1 MEYKESEVV
10 ELKRELDDKMKTE
23 IIAFLNGYLG
33 GTIFVGVEDDG
44 SLSNLTQKQID
55 ENESKVIN
63 WIRDEAIYP
72 NCSEYVSLSTN
83 EDGVLAIEIK
93 SGKDKPYYLKSKG
106 PVPSGVYIRYG
117 RNKSQASQEEISRM
131 MRERDHVF
139 YESLI
144 SQHQNLTFNA
154 LRIKFDE
161 KGLNFDDFK
170 MVTSGF
176 IDAKTNQYTNLAFWF
191 SDQYDVATKMAVYQ
205 GLDRSVFRTKKQYEG
220 SLIRQIDSA
229 LEYYDL
235 CNEVRVIIN
244 GRPMRE
250 EIPSYNFTA
259 AREAILNTY
268 CHRDFSRKSNIKIE
282 FFDDRCEIL
291 SPGGFYDGLTLEKAL
306 NGEQSFR
313 NEKLVQ
319 LLFKLDYIENYASGL
334 SRIFKEYKK
343 EGLEPII
350 DTSLTAFKV
359 TFPNRNYEA
368 LYLNPQKHLDDNK
381 SITHLHGT
389 VNVTVNDS
397 VNGKEIATKDKIISL
412 DKRDSNIYRII
423 KLHPGLR
430 YPQLFE
436 FLSVTD
442 PTLNRRSFARSI
454 KKMSDLVEFRGSNKT
469 GGYYIKKD
477 I

>member
-1 MEYKESEVV
+1 MEYKESEIV
-10 ELKRELDDKMKTE
+10 ELKRELDDDMKFE
-23 IIAFLNGYLG
+23 IIAFLNSYLG

-44 SLSNLTQKQID
+44 SLSNLTEEQLD
-55 ENESKVIN
+55 ENESRVIN

-72 NCSEYVSLSTN
+72 NCSEYVKINHTK
-83 EDGVLAIEIK
+83 DGILAIEIEA
-93 SGKDKPYYLKSKG
+93 GKDKPYYLKSKG
-106 PVPSGVYIRYG
+106 LKPSGVYVRYG
-117 RNKSQASQEEISRM
+117 RNKSQATQEEISRM
-131 MRERDHVF
+131 LRERDNIP

-144 SQHQNLTFNA
+144 SRYQDLTFNF
-154 LRIKFDE
+154 LKLKFEE
-161 KGLNFDDFK
+161 KGLDFSEFK

-176 IDAKTNQYTNLAFWF
+176 VDPKSNQYTNLAFWL

-220 SLIRQIDSA
+220 SLIRQIDNA

-250 EIPSYNFTA
+250 EIPSYNSTA
-259 AREAILNTY
+259 AREAILNMY
-268 CHRDFSRKSNIKIE
+268 CHRDFSRSSNIKIE
-282 FFDDRCEIL
+282 FFDDRCEMI

-350 DTSLTAFKV
+350 YTSSTAFKV
-359 TFPNRNYEA
+359 TFPNKNYEA
-368 LYLNPQKHLDDNK
+368 LYLNPEKHLEDNK
-381 SITHLHGT
+381 SITNFAHAQVGT
-389 VNVTVNDS
+389 SNI
-397 VNGKEIATKDKIISL
+397 KKIDL
-412 DKRDSNIYRII
+412 NKRNSNIYRII
-423 KLHPGLR
+423 KQNPGLR
-430 YPQLFE
+430 STQLLE
-436 FLSVTD
+436 LLKVTD
-442 PTLNRRSFARSI
+442 TEITLDIFKKSI
-454 KKMSDLVEFRGSNKT
+454 KQLSELIEYRGSRRT
-469 GGYYIKKD
+469 GGYFVKE
-477 I
+477 

>member
-1 MEYKESEVV
+1 MEYKESEIV
-10 ELKRELDDKMKTE
+10 ELKRELDDDMKSE
-23 IIAFLNGYLG
+23 IIAFLNSYLG

-44 SLSNLTQKQID
+44 SLSNLTEEQLD
-55 ENESKVIN
+55 ENESRVIN

-72 NCSEYVSLSTN
+72 NCSEYVKINHSK
-83 EDGVLAIEIK
+83 DGILAIEIEA
-93 SGKDKPYYLKSKG
+93 GKDKPYYLKSKG
-106 PVPSGVYIRYG
+106 LKPSGVYVRYG
-117 RNKSQASQEEISRM
+117 RNKSQATQEEISRM
-131 MRERDHVF
+131 LRERDNIP

-144 SQHQNLTFNA
+144 SRYQDLTFNF
-154 LRIKFDE
+154 LKLKFEE
-161 KGLNFDDFK
+161 KGLDFSEFK

-176 IDAKTNQYTNLAFWF
+176 VDPKSNQYTNLAFWL

-220 SLIRQIDSA
+220 SLIRQIDNA

-250 EIPSYNFTA
+250 EIPSYNSTA
-259 AREAILNTY
+259 AREAILNMY
-268 CHRDFSRKSNIKIE
+268 CHRDFSRSSNIKIE
-282 FFDDRCEIL
+282 FFDDRCEMI

-350 DTSLTAFKV
+350 YTSSTAFKV
-359 TFPNRNYEA
+359 TFPNKNYEA
-368 LYLNPQKHLDDNK
+368 LYLNPEKHLEDNK
-381 SITHLHGT
+381 SITNFAHAQVGT
-389 VNVTVNDS
+389 SNI
-397 VNGKEIATKDKIISL
+397 KKIDL
-412 DKRDSNIYRII
+412 NKRNSNIYRMI
-423 KLHPGLR
+423 KQNPGLR
-430 YPQLFE
+430 STQLLE
-436 FLSVTD
+436 LLKVTD
-442 PTLNRRSFARSI
+442 TEITLDIFKKSI
-454 KKMSDLVEFRGSNKT
+454 KQLSELIEYRGSRRT
-469 GGYYIKKD
+469 GGYFVKE
-477 I
+477 

>member
-1 MEYKESEVV
+1 MEYKESEIV
-10 ELKRELDDKMKTE
+10 ELKRELDDDMKFE
-23 IIAFLNGYLG
+23 IIAFLNSYLG

-44 SLSNLTQKQID
+44 NLSNLTEEQLD
-55 ENESKVIN
+55 ENESRVIN

-72 NCSEYVSLSTN
+72 NCSEYVKINHTK
-83 EDGVLAIEIK
+83 DGILAIEIEA
-93 SGKDKPYYLKSKG
+93 GKDKPYYLKSKG
-106 PVPSGVYIRYG
+106 LKPSGVYVRYG
-117 RNKSQASQEEISRM
+117 RNKSQATQEEISRM
-131 MRERDHVF
+131 LRERDNIP

-144 SQHQNLTFNA
+144 SRYQDLTFNF
-154 LRIKFDE
+154 LKLKFEE
-161 KGLNFDDFK
+161 KGLDFSEFK

-176 IDAKTNQYTNLAFWF
+176 VDPKSNQYTNLAFWL

-220 SLIRQIDSA
+220 SLIRQIDNA

-250 EIPSYNFTA
+250 EIPSYNSTA
-259 AREAILNTY
+259 AREAILNMY
-268 CHRDFSRKSNIKIE
+268 CHRDFSRSSNIKIE
-282 FFDDRCEIL
+282 FFDDRCEMI

-350 DTSLTAFKV
+350 YTSSTAFKV
-359 TFPNRNYEA
+359 TFPNKNYEA
-368 LYLNPQKHLDDNK
+368 LYLNPEKHLEDNK
-381 SITHLHGT
+381 SITNFAHAQVGT
-389 VNVTVNDS
+389 SNI
-397 VNGKEIATKDKIISL
+397 KKIDL
-412 DKRDSNIYRII
+412 NKRNSNIYRII
-423 KLHPGLR
+423 KQNPGLR
-430 YPQLFE
+430 STQLLE
-436 FLSVTD
+436 LLKVTD
-442 PTLNRRSFARSI
+442 TEITLDIFKKSI
-454 KKMSDLVEFRGSNKT
+454 KQLSELIEYRGSRRT
-469 GGYYIKKD
+469 GGYFVKE
-477 I
+477 